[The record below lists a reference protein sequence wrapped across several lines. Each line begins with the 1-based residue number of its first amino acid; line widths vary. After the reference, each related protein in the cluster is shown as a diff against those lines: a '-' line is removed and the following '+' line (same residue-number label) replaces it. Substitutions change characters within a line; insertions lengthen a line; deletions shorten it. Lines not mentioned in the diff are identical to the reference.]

1 MGEPMSNHNAD
12 AAPQRSAAHRNPFD
26 AAPDADAENLLL
38 AGTTSAVDKL
48 LEEFYGTFPWP
59 WQPTTFTALDDPRF
73 EAVMVNQDL
82 GDWGHRTLP
91 PDPSI
96 WVAGCGT
103 NQALH
108 AALKFPEG
116 VVLGSD
122 VSRPP
127 LELGRRNAAR
137 LGITNLEL
145 RQESINEVDYREQF
159 DYVICTGV
167 VHHNADP
174 AATLARLSASLKPGG
189 VLELMVYNRFHRA
202 LNTSFQKA
210 VRILGERR
218 EGPSFVSD
226 FELARSLAR
235 DFPAENQLAAQ
246 LAEARDV
253 PDAEFADLFINPL
266 EHSYT
271 VESLEALAAGCGLEL
286 LMPCISTYAKFL
298 SPALDW
304 NLRFT
309 NPELQSAY
317 DSLPDTRRWQVS
329 NLLLHERSPLLWFYL
344 QRADGGRPRKSEQQI
359 CEEFLERAFKPA
371 SARQQCYMRSGDEW
385 ALAPRLLPYPLEKP
399 DPAIA
404 EIYALAGP
412 DNTMRRVFRYL
423 GIEPTFQAVNEARL
437 KLTTSAF
444 PYLKAVK

>member
-1 MGEPMSNHNAD
+1 
-12 AAPQRSAAHRNPFD
+12 
-26 AAPDADAENLLL
+26 
-38 AGTTSAVDKL
+38 
-48 LEEFYGTFPWP
+48 
-59 WQPTTFTALDDPRF
+59 
-73 EAVMVNQDL
+73 
-82 GDWGHRTLP
+82 
-91 PDPSI
+91 
-96 WVAGCGT
+96 
-103 NQALH
+103 
-108 AALKFPEG
+108 
-116 VVLGSD
+116 
-122 VSRPP
+122 VSRPS
-127 LELGRRNAAR
+127 LDLGRRNAAR
-137 LGITNLEL
+137 IGIANLDL
-145 RQESINEVDYREQF
+145 RQESLNEVEYRERF

-167 VHHNADP
+167 IHHNADP
-174 AATLARLSASLKPGG
+174 AATLARLSAALKPGG
-189 VLELMVYNRFHRA
+189 ILELMVYNRFHRA

-210 VRILGERR
+210 VRILGERH
-218 EGPSFVSD
+218 EGPSFTSD

-235 DFPAENQLAAQ
+235 DFPAKNQLAAL

-286 LMPCISTYAKFL
+286 LTPCISTYAKFL

-309 NPELQSAY
+309 NPELQSVY
-317 DSLPDTRRWQVS
+317 DSLPDTRRWQAT
-329 NLLLHERSPLLWFYL
+329 NLLLHEQSPLLWFYL
-344 QRADGGRPRKSEQQI
+344 QRADGGRRRKSEQQI
-359 CEEFLERAFKPA
+359 CEEFLERAFRPT
-371 SARQQCYMRSGDEW
+371 SANQQCYVRNGDEW

-399 DPAIA
+399 DPAVA

-412 DNTMRRVFRYL
+412 DNTMHRVFRYL